1 MFVDFHTPVIQA
13 SCSKVPEKTP
23 HFFSQSL
30 QEQTALSQRRIFT
43 PSTFFN
49 VFPQTGHFPKNFCLA
64 K

>member
-1 MFVDFHTPVIQA
+1 MVKILALTHTLI
-13 SCSKVPEKTP
+13 
-23 HFFSQSL
+23 
-30 QEQTALSQRRIFT
+30 SQRRIFT

>member
-1 MFVDFHTPVIQA
+1 MFVDFHTPVIQHPVVRFLRRLPI
-13 SCSKVPEKTP
+13 SS
-23 HFFSQSL
+23 HSHS
-30 QEQTALSQRRIFT
+30 EQTALSQRRIFT